1 MATQS
6 TYYEVKDFAAG
17 IDVRK
22 SAITSPAGTLR
33 TLTNAHVTAGGE
45 IEKRSAFVQRG
56 TATPGSFGLVSIGGL
71 LYTLT
76 HTGGYQGYIPAGGID
91 LSGGPITIG
100 NIWLPTAGM
109 PEGANISDLLDWDLY
124 GGRLYVTAN
133 SAIGSNH
140 HFFQDPGG
148 AQAPMT
154 RLDNTG
160 TNPAFGMAFRTY
172 KTKIHAAWY
181 NTLRFSAAGHPEWW
195 GADDPAA
202 TPDPLVGAGYIILD
216 QEDSEMGSTQGL
228 EVYYDKLAV
237 FSNKACQLWSISHDS
252 TQNQLLQTLRQ
263 CGTIAPQSIRQY
275 GSGDILFLGS
285 DGIRSLKAREQL
297 VSAAVS
303 DIGSPIDPLIRDL
316 YMTMGQGYMS
326 QAVATLQPYTGRY
339 WMVFPD
345 RIFVLSNFP
354 NPKITAWS
362 VYMLPFT
369 VTDVC
374 EAGQGGVFLRAS
386 DGRIFQYGAI
396 EPAQYDAT
404 AQVEIVTPFL
414 GMNLPA
420 TFKQIKAIDIAC
432 TGTWQVYAAMNPG
445 NLTAEDLLGTVT
457 GPTFLEGQFAAMG
470 HTTHISLR
478 FRHIGAGPAT
488 LASFMIHYDKSETT

>member
-6 TYYEVKDFAAG
+6 LYYEIKDFAAG
-17 IDVRK
+17 MDLRK
-22 SAITSPAGTLR
+22 SPITAPAGTLR

-45 IEKRSAFVQRG
+45 IEKRSAFVHRG
-56 TATPGSFGLVSIGGL
+56 DATPGSFGLVSIGGL
-71 LYTLT
+71 VYTLSN
-76 HTGGYQGYIPAGGID
+76 GGGFIGAGGID
-91 LSGGPITIG
+91 TSGGAIQVG
-100 NIWLPTAGM
+100 NIPLPIGGFT
-109 PEGANISDLLDWDLY
+109 DLFDWDLY
-124 GGRLYVTAN
+124 GGRLYVTA
-133 SAIGSNH
+133 STTAGAH
-140 HFFQDPGG
+140 AHFFQNPGG
-148 AQAPMT
+148 PSAAMVLIGP
-154 RLDNTG
+154 DG
-160 TNPAFGMAFRTY
+160 TNPSYATAFRTY
-172 KTKIHAAWY
+172 KTKIHGVWA
-181 NTLRFSAAGHPEWW
+181 NQLRFSAAGHPEWW
-195 GADDPAA
+195 GADNPLA

-216 QEDSEMGSTQGL
+216 QEDSEMSSLSGL

-303 DIGSPIDPLIRDL
+303 DIGSPVDPLIRDL
-316 YMTMGQGYMS
+316 YMTMGQSYMS
-326 QAVATLQPYTGRY
+326 QAIATLQPYTGRY

-362 VYMLPFT
+362 IYMLPFT

-374 EAGQGGVFLRAS
+374 EAGQGGVFLRAN

-396 EPAQYDAT
+396 EPQRFDDSPS
-404 AQVEIVTPFL
+404 VEIVTPFL
-414 GMNLPA
+414 GMERPA

-432 TGTWQVYAAMNPG
+432 TGSWNVYAAMNPG
-445 NLTAEDLLGTVT
+445 NLNAEDLLGTVT
-457 GPTFLEGQFAAMG
+457 GPTFLEGQFPAMG

-478 FRHIGAGPAT
+478 FRHVGAGPAT
-488 LASFMIHYDKSETT
+488 LASCMIHYDKSETT